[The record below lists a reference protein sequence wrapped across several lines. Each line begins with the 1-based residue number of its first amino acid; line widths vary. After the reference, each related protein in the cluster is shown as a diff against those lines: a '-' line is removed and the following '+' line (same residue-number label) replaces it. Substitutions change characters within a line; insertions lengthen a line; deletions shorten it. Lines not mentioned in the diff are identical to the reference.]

1 MPPMRPPGYA
11 AEDPGTSTDLMTLF
25 YAFDEYTDVED
36 ETTTRQ
42 MADIVMDGL
51 RNPTKPRPNNECF
64 LGEMARQ

>member
-1 MPPMRPPGYA
+1 
-11 AEDPGTSTDLMTLF
+11 MTLF

-36 ETTTRQ
+36 EVITRE

-51 RNPTKPRPNNECF
+51 QNPEKPRPQGECF

>member
-1 MPPMRPPGYA
+1 
-11 AEDPGTSTDLMTLF
+11 MTLF

-36 ETTTRQ
+36 EGATRE

-51 RNPTKPRPNNECF
+51 RNPTKSRPEDECF

>member
-1 MPPMRPPGYA
+1 MRYSVNKDLSEA
-11 AEDPGTSTDLMTLF
+11 RSRTSTDLMTLF

-36 ETTTRQ
+36 EVVTRH

-51 RNPTKPRPNNECF
+51 RNPEKPRPQGECF